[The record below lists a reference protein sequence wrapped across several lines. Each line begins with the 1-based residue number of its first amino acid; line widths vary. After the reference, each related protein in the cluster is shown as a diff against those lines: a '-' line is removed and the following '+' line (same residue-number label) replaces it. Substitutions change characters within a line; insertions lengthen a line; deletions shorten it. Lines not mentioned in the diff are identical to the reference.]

1 MEKKSDKS
9 GLGISFFLSFFL
21 IVILILAIG
30 FFDLRQIVTYNNID
44 QAELITRLLAKNLNE
59 SLDGVVFG
67 VEQLSDVIAANTDRS
82 VETMYNEI
90 LVYKEKSLFQSMG
103 LIDRDLKIYGEE
115 RISPDLTTKMNIRE
129 LFDSES
135 AYITEPYRSSLSA
148 EMVFTVFSPVI
159 IDGNTDFLIYG
170 TFALNTLQQFADV
183 DRIGVDADIYLLDAD
198 SYNIITCRTN
208 DDTSSGSWGSLM
220 FDHSRMKFEGD
231 EGYRSY
237 IANLKNREDSFSTIF
252 TMDDEKYTQCNEKIN
267 NMDGWYLTVRI
278 SDHSL
283 SSSQARFRT
292 RVTVYSII
300 IVFVTLLFA
309 AGIILNIAR
318 QKKVFEALSVTDTMT
333 GLLNKKSFE
342 SLTDDYIKKVK
353 DPGILAFVDID
364 DFKKYND
371 NYGHQ
376 NGDRVIKKLAGELKK
391 EFGRKGYVGRY
402 GGDEFI
408 VFVKNTADRESLKVA
423 MDRIRKELSDTEL
436 EGYGKVAISFS
447 AGAAVYPTDAEN
459 YADICNAADKALYEV
474 KEAGKGKLY
483 FV

>member
-1 MEKKSDKS
+1 MRKRNDKS
-9 GLGISFFLSFFL
+9 NLRISFFLSFLL
-21 IVILILAIG
+21 IVIFILAIG
-30 FFDLRQIVTYNNID
+30 FFDLRRIMTVNNIN

-82 VETMYNEI
+82 VETMYGEI

-103 LIDRDLKIYGEE
+103 IIDSDLNIYGDE
-115 RISPDLTTKMNIRE
+115 RIDPDLTSKMDIGE
-129 LFDSES
+129 LFNSDS

-148 EMVFTVFSPVI
+148 EMVFTVFTPVI
-159 IDGNTDFLIYG
+159 IKDRTEYLIYG
-170 TFALNTLQQFADV
+170 TFALNTLQRFADV
-183 DRIGVDADIYLLDAD
+183 DKLGVDADIYLLDAD
-198 SYNIITCRTN
+198 SYNIITCRTG
-208 DDTSSGSWGSLM
+208 DDSSSGSWGSLL
-220 FDHSRMKFEGD
+220 FEHSRMKFDDD

-237 IANLKNREDSFSTIF
+237 IVNLKNRRNSFSTMF
-252 TMDDEKYTQCNEKIN
+252 TIDDEKYTQCNEKIN

-278 SDHSL
+278 SDHNL
-283 SSSQARFRT
+283 SSSQARFRR

-300 IVFVTLLFA
+300 IVFVTALFA
-309 AGIILNIAR
+309 GGLILNIAR
-318 QKKVFEALSVTDTMT
+318 QKKVFETLSETDTMT

-342 SLTDDYIKKVK
+342 ALTEDYIAKAKG
-353 DPGILAFVDID
+353 PGILAFADID

-376 NGDRVIKKLAGELKK
+376 NGDRVIKKLANELKK
-391 EFGRKGYVGRY
+391 EFGKKGYVGRY

-408 VFVKNTADRESLKVA
+408 VFLKNTADREGLKEA
-423 MDRIRKELSDTEL
+423 ADRIRKELADTEL
-436 EGYGKVAISFS
+436 EGYGKVAVSFS
-447 AGAAVYPTDAEN
+447 MGAAVYPTDAEN
-459 YADICNAADKALYEV
+459 YTDICSAADKALYEV